1 MSDSLDAL
9 RRVDAER
16 ERGSVPGPHTQPV
29 PVTAADAPAPRG
41 APSPL
46 LWGAGAFIVLAV
58 VIAWVVS
65 GSLELREPAAAVATT
80 VATAPAVAP
89 PPAPAAALPAP
100 APAAALPA
108 PAPAS
113 PSITAAAPPP
123 IVVPKEASPRPVA
136 AKPAATASEPAA
148 DTRIHALNELPENI
162 RREMPPLTIGG
173 SIYSDTPAS
182 RFLII
187 NGRIFHE
194 GDKITSN
201 LSLEQIKL
209 KAAVLRFKGYRVGI
223 TY

>member
-1 MSDSLDAL
+1 M
-9 RRVDAER
+9 
-16 ERGSVPGPHTQPV
+16 
-29 PVTAADAPAPRG
+29 PR
-41 APSPL
+41 
-46 LWGAGAFIVLAV
+46 
-58 VIAWVVS
+58 
-65 GSLELREPAAAVATT
+65 
-80 VATAPAVAP
+80 
-89 PPAPAAALPAP
+89 
-100 APAAALPA
+100 
-108 PAPAS
+108 
-113 PSITAAAPPP
+113 
-123 IVVPKEASPRPVA
+123 EASPRPVA

>member
-1 MSDSLDAL
+1 MSYILDAL
-9 RRVDAER
+9 RKADAER
-16 ERGSVPGPHTQPV
+16 ERGSVPGLHTQPV
-29 PVTAADAPAPRG
+29 PVTAADAPAPGG

-100 APAAALPA
+100 T
-108 PAPAS
+108 PAS

-136 AKPAATASEPAA
+136 AKPAATAS
-148 DTRIHALNELPENI
+148 
-162 RREMPPLTIGG
+162 
-173 SIYSDTPAS
+173 
-182 RFLII
+182 
-187 NGRIFHE
+187 
-194 GDKITSN
+194 
-201 LSLEQIKL
+201 
-209 KAAVLRFKGYRVGI
+209 
-223 TY
+223 

>member
-1 MSDSLDAL
+1 MSYILDAL
-9 RRVDAER
+9 RRADAER
-16 ERGSVPGPHTQPV
+16 ERGSVPGLHTQPV

-65 GSLELREPAAAVATT
+65 GSLEQREPAAAVATT

-100 APAAALPA
+100 ALS
-108 PAPAS
+108 PAS
-113 PSITAAAPPP
+113 ASITAAAPLP
-123 IVVPKEASPRPVA
+123 IVVPREASPRPVA

-194 GDKITSN
+194 VDKIN
-201 LSLEQIKL
+201 NN
-209 KAAVLRFKGYRVGI
+209 
-223 TY
+223 

>member
-1 MSDSLDAL
+1 MSYILDAL
-9 RRVDAER
+9 RRADAER
-16 ERGSVPGPHTQPV
+16 ERGSVPGLHTQPV

-65 GSLELREPAAAVATT
+65 GSLEQREPAAAVATT

-100 APAAALPA
+100 ALS
-108 PAPAS
+108 PAS
-113 PSITAAAPPP
+113 ASITAAAPLP
-123 IVVPKEASPRPVA
+123 IVVPREASPRPVA

>member
-1 MSDSLDAL
+1 MSYILDAL
-9 RRVDAER
+9 RKADAER
-16 ERGSVPGPHTQPV
+16 ERGSVPGLHTQPLA
-29 PVTAADAPAPRG
+29 VTGADAPAPRG

-65 GSLELREPAAAVATT
+65 GSLELREPAGAVATT

-89 PPAPAAALPAP
+89 PP

-123 IVVPKEASPRPVA
+123 IVVPKEASPRPGA

>member
-1 MSDSLDAL
+1 MSYILDAL
-9 RRVDAER
+9 RRADAER
-16 ERGSVPGPHTQPV
+16 ERGSVPGLHTQPV

-100 APAAALPA
+100 T
-108 PAPAS
+108 PAS

-162 RREMPPLTIGG
+162 RREMPALTIGG

-209 KAAVLRFKGYRVGI
+209 KAAVLRFRGYRVGI
-223 TY
+223 SY